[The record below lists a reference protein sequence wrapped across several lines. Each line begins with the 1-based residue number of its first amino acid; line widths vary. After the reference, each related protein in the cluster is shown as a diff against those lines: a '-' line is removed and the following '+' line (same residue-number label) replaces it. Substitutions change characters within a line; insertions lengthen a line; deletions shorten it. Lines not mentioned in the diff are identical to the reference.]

1 MRLAQTIEPQE
12 RTTALLIER
21 LAEAIQQA
29 CYYSEEPI
37 APATAKSLH
46 KAYRVLKPV
55 VVFYRSEG
63 EHALCWDPPD
73 YRFRPKGVK

>member
-1 MRLAQTIEPQE
+1 MRIAKAIEPQE

-29 CYYSEEPI
+29 CYYSEYPL
-37 APATAKSLH
+37 APATAKALH
-46 KAYRVLKPV
+46 KAYRVLKPA
-55 VVFYRSEG
+55 VVFYRGEG

-73 YRFRPKGVK
+73 YRFRPKEAK